1 MTRALRVAL
10 LALGP
15 IVFAATS
22 PMARAA
28 TPPAGAAAG
37 AVSVTVRYTGQ
48 GTVDDG
54 HRLWIWLFDSPDIGP
69 GSIPIHEASVAANG
83 ATTTIEVVGPD
94 RVWIAVAY
102 DQRGGSAGNAPPAS
116 GSPVGIHADADGR
129 PTQVD
134 TRGAATAVVTF
145 DDSVRMP

>member
-1 MTRALRVAL
+1 MTRTLRVAL
-10 LALGP
+10 LTLVST
-15 IVFAATS
+15 VFAATD
-22 PMARAA
+22 PLVLAA
-28 TPPAGAAAG
+28 APAGDAAG
-37 AVSVTVRYTGQ
+37 AVTVTVRYTGQ

-69 GSIPIHEASVAANG
+69 GSMPIHEAFLATNG
-83 ATTTIEVVGPD
+83 GSTTIEGLGPD

-116 GSPVGIHADADGR
+116 GSPVGIHAGADGR
-129 PTQVD
+129 PIAVD
-134 TRGAATAVVTF
+134 TRERATALVTF